1 MPMTREEALKRQQ
14 EELDGIMEATRKAF
28 QGAYAEQLQ
37 GLLGLSKEDLDAIT
51 PKVSAEADYAH
62 LIEVVKQASANN
74 LSIAELKSRIE
85 ALGSTAV
92 AIAKAVTSLAGLVA

>member
-1 MPMTREEALKRQQ
+1 MPTTIKNALQKQQMELEEIMRFTR
-14 EELDGIMEATRKAF
+14 TAF
-28 QGAYAEQLQ
+28 EGAYAEQLQ

-51 PKVSAEADYAH
+51 PGVAAAAEYAK
-62 LIEVVKQASANN
+62 LIDVVKQASAKN

-92 AIAKAVTSLAGLVA
+92 SIAKSVASLAPLLA